1 MPYVLTDLVIDRV
14 DLVDEGANSAAFIEL
29 FKRKEQDTQMDVPE
43 IIGKLKPEHAS
54 VIQQELATLTK
65 QRDDALADVDTL
77 TKQRD
82 EALADAETA
91 KARCKKE
98 CDKAQCKK
106 ECDMP
111 GCEDDDEMED
121 MEKGVGFDETE
132 VLKAMPEQ
140 ARAMF
145 EKMREQK
152 EAAEEQV
159 RKNAEEKA
167 EAAAIAKAA
176 TMKSLPIEQAKLVE
190 ILKSCGDE
198 VTELLAAASAAI
210 DNAVL
215 NEVGKSKGNGASNVD
230 GAGDAWS
237 KIEAKAEEIAK
248 RDSITKQKAVSVAI
262 KENPALYKEYLDGGA
277 N

>member
-1 MPYVLTDLVIDRV
+1 MPYILTDLVINRV
-14 DLVDEGANSAAFIEL
+14 DLVDEGADSAAFIEV
-29 FKRKEQDTQMDVPE
+29 FKRKEQDTQMDVSE
-43 IIGKLKPEHAS
+43 IISKLKPEHAS
-54 VIQQELATLTK
+54 VVQQEL
-65 QRDDALADVDTL
+65 DTL
-77 TKQRD
+77 TTQRD
-82 EALADAETA
+82 SALAEVETW

-98 CDKAQCKK
+98 CDK
-106 ECDMP
+106 P
-111 GCEDDDEMED
+111 GCDPEDDDEMDEMKD
-121 MEKGVGFDETE
+121 MEKGTGFDEAE

-167 EAAAIAKAA
+167 EATAVAKAA
-176 TMKSLPIEQAKLVE
+176 TMKALPIEQSKLVE
-190 ILKSCGDE
+190 ILKSCGPE
-198 VTELLAAASAAI
+198 VTELLSAASAAI

-215 NEVGKSKGNGASNVD
+215 GEVGKSKGNGAD
-230 GAGDAWS
+230 AGTGDAWA

-248 RDSITKQKAVSVAI
+248 RDSVTKQKAVSIAI